1 MTPRQINCAKCGKP
15 IIAKAHN
22 SKYCKDCARLE
33 YNERS
38 RRRWKRVKEENASV
52 ASASIVEVA
61 VAARAAGMTY
71 GEYVGRGD

>member
-1 MTPRQINCAKCGKP
+1 MTPRQINCAKCGKE

-22 SKYCKDCARLE
+22 SKYCKDCARQE

-38 RRRWKRVKEENASV
+38 RKRWKRVKEKSAGV
-52 ASASIVEVA
+52 ASAGIVEVA